1 MHSSP
6 NHATISPIPS
16 PAFTQSGPAAECA
29 YRGLTIAAMV
39 LILASILLV

>member
-1 MHSSP
+1 MHPSP
-6 NHATISPIPS
+6 NHSIATTRPA
-16 PAFTQSGPAAECA
+16 AFTQSGPAAECA

>member
-1 MHSSP
+1 MYP
-6 NHATISPIPS
+6 PQQHAHPS
-16 PAFTQSGPAAECA
+16 PVPSAAIPQSGPAAERA